1 MLAPA
6 RSTTV
11 LVVEDDPAIRE
22 LYRAALVAARYEVV
36 IATDGLSALTL
47 IDRQLPDVIVLDLG
61 LPRVTGWDVYR
72 DLRARPETEA
82 LPVIIAT
89 GSEPRDIREEDVA
102 AFLRKPVDPD
112 ALASAVDQA
121 VRSIRTTL

>member
-1 MLAPA
+1 VLAPA
-6 RSTTV
+6 GSTTV

>member
-6 RSTTV
+6 GSTTV
-11 LVVEDDPAIRE
+11 LVVEDDPATRE

>member
-1 MLAPA
+1 VLAPA

-11 LVVEDDPAIRE
+11 LVVEDDPATRE